1 MQLIDF
7 RKGLVGRKLAGKYV
21 LQRPIGAG
29 GMGSVYRAVQ
39 QGTEARV
46 AVKILSRDT
55 PDLRTASRFRQEAE
69 MTARLTHPNTVRVLD
84 FGVDDDLFF
93 LVTEF
98 LAGSDLTRFLRR
110 GGQPDNFLVH
120 VLFQVVSSLAE
131 AHSKGVI
138 HRDIKPNNIM
148 LIHHVG
154 WPSFVKVIDFGIARA
169 VGGPGHGTKGL
180 LGTLGYIA
188 PEQTDSE
195 RTPDVRSDLYALG
208 CLAYELA
215 TGQLPFDGITH
226 RSAPLDI
233 LEAHLSSEPVPVQD
247 IKPSVD
253 DDVAQLIMGLLHK
266 DPSRRPSSAG
276 ELVLPLNAL
285 KLKFLRRQS
294 DDRLA
299 GIASMN
305 ETEMTAVQ
313 NESPDTFVF
322 QESSS
327 LFGEKTRTDMDDATD
342 VVPSHDSTQ

>member
-1 MQLIDF
+1 M
-7 RKGLVGRKLAGKYV
+7 
-21 LQRPIGAG
+21 
-29 GMGSVYRAVQ
+29 
-39 QGTEARV
+39 
-46 AVKILSRDT
+46 
-55 PDLRTASRFRQEAE
+55 
-69 MTARLTHPNTVRVLD
+69 
-84 FGVDDDLFF
+84 DDDLFF

-247 IKPSVD
+247 TKPSVD

-313 NESPDTFVF
+313 
-322 QESSS
+322 QEILTHLSFRNPRVCS
-327 LFGEKTRTDMDDATD
+327 
-342 VVPSHDSTQ
+342 